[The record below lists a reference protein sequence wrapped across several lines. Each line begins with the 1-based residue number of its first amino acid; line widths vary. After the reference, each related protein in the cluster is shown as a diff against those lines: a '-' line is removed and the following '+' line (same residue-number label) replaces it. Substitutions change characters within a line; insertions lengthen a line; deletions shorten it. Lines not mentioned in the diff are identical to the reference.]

1 MKRPWSQQRDLAA
14 TSSRCP
20 FVPLRAKTRSQDNGY
35 RRCILQPLPSQV
47 KNCPVVPSAARPL
60 PRCPRRAAPRVPTLL
75 GPVPKHR
82 PPSRPRLSL
91 LSSSIILCNFISP
104 HSAATRE
111 GLLSTSSTR
120 RKTVQRPGPSV
131 YFFPPQPVWR
141 MTSLKILGKPRHGK
155 ADGLSAEEDLGAI
168 HQPVALCH
176 QPGESRDLSNKCHVA
191 MESKT
196 GWNPIMLLLEN
207 RVTRKQQQVLFSP
220 SFRRSSPS
228 WCSAP
233 S

>member
-1 MKRPWSQQRDLAA
+1 M
-14 TSSRCP
+14 
-20 FVPLRAKTRSQDNGY
+20 
-35 RRCILQPLPSQV
+35 
-47 KNCPVVPSAARPL
+47 
-60 PRCPRRAAPRVPTLL
+60 
-75 GPVPKHR
+75 
-82 PPSRPRLSL
+82 
-91 LSSSIILCNFISP
+91 
-104 HSAATRE
+104 
-111 GLLSTSSTR
+111 
-120 RKTVQRPGPSV
+120 QRPGLSV
-131 YFFPPQPVWR
+131 YFFPPQPVLR
-141 MTSLKILGKPRHGK
+141 ITSLKILSKLRHGK

-207 RVTRKQQQVLFSP
+207 RVTCKQQQVVFSP